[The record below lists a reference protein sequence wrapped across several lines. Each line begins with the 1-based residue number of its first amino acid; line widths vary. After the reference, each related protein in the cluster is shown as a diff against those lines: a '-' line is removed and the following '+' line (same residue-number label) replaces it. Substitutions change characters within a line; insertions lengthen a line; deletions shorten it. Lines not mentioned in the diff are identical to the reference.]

1 MMLGPPFLG
10 GAGIEKVRWFPR
22 FSIPALLA
30 MTLTRK
36 HSARETAMARQA
48 YKGPFGVL
56 KPETATGTR
65 AVRKPP
71 TIPAQA
77 PAY

>member
-10 GAGIEKVRWFPR
+10 GAGIEKVVSFPA
-22 FSIPALLA
+22 FHPALLA

-77 PAY
+77 RPY